1 MDESS
6 FDIAADVAEQELR
19 QMLQDPKV
27 REAIEVIA
35 KWWNR
40 HFMKAGHKRLGRIL
54 VRILK

>member
-27 REAIEVIA
+27 REAVEVIA

>member
-35 KWWNR
+35 KWLNR